1 MCAQEITPEQLTIHR
16 MNTAVKLNRLMR
28 ERSMN
33 ADLVMVNCPSV
44 PTDPEGQ
51 ANYVGFLDVS

>member
-1 MCAQEITPEQLTIHR
+1 
-16 MNTAVKLNRLMR
+16 MNTAVKLNKLMR

-44 PTDPEGQ
+44 PTDTNGQ
-51 ANYVGFLDVS
+51 SNYVAFLDVRTRVIGFAVCNFTR